1 MCYNSG
7 RGILIKVGVSRM
19 INIAIVEDEK
29 IYSDQIKEYL
39 DKFHQRHPDEVVGF
53 NITVSTNAVD
63 FLERYKPSRC
73 DLVFLDIMMPHID
86 GMRAAEKLREVDNSV
101 LIIFITNMG
110 DYAVRGYDVNATA
123 FIKKPVSYADFEAKL
138 KRAVGEIKKR
148 DSRVIIIHSGTKE
161 IKLLLRDL
169 KYIEVY
175 GHTCIFHMTTGENIE
190 SRNTLGTLYKKLKQY
205 DFVKI
210 SNSYLI
216 NMQYIDLIK
225 GNTLKIGNDELVI
238 SRLKKKEFMQR
249 FNEWA
254 ASGGIK

>member
-1 MCYNSG
+1 
-7 RGILIKVGVSRM
+7 M
-19 INIAIVEDEK
+19 IRIAIVEDEK
-29 IYSDQIKEYL
+29 VYSDLIKEYL
-39 DKFHQRHPDEVVGF
+39 DRYLKENKDDIIGF
-53 NITVSTNAVD
+53 DISVYDNAIS
-63 FLERYKPSRC
+63 FLENYKPSRC

-101 LIIFITNMG
+101 IIIFITNMG

-123 FIKKPVSYADFEAKL
+123 FIKKPVSYAEFEAKL
-138 KRAVGEIKKR
+138 KRAVDEIKKR
-148 DSRVIIIHSGTKE
+148 DSRVIIVHSGTKE

-175 GHTCIFHMTTGENIE
+175 GHTCTFHMTTGENIE

-205 DFVKI
+205 DFVMI

-216 NMQYIDLIK
+216 NMRYIDLIE
-225 GNTLKIGNDELVI
+225 GNTLKIGNDELMI

-254 ASGGIK
+254 ASDGIK

>member
-1 MCYNSG
+1 
-7 RGILIKVGVSRM
+7 M
-19 INIAIVEDEK
+19 IRIAIVEDEK
-29 IYSDQIKEYL
+29 VYSDLIKEYL
-39 DKFHQRHPDEVVGF
+39 DRYLKEYKDDIIGF
-53 NITVSTNAVD
+53 DISVYDNAIS
-63 FLERYKPSRC
+63 FLENYKPSRC

-101 LIIFITNMG
+101 IIIFITNMG

-123 FIKKPVSYADFEAKL
+123 FIKKPVSYSDFEAKL
-138 KRAVGEIKKR
+138 KRAVFEIKNR
-148 DSRVIIIHSGTKE
+148 DERFIMISSGTKE
-161 IKLLLRDL
+161 IKFLLRDL

-175 GHTCIFHMTTGENIE
+175 GHTCTFHMTTGENIE
-190 SRNTLGTLYKKLKQY
+190 SRNTLGNLYKKLKQY
-205 DFVKI
+205 DFVMI

-216 NMQYIDLIK
+216 NMQYIDLIE
-225 GNTLKIGNDELVI
+225 GNTLKIGNDELMI

>member
-1 MCYNSG
+1 
-7 RGILIKVGVSRM
+7 M
-19 INIAIVEDEK
+19 IRIAIVEDEK
-29 IYSDQIKEYL
+29 VYSDLIKEYL
-39 DKFHQRHPDEVVGF
+39 DRYLKENKDDIIGF
-53 NITVSTNAVD
+53 DISVYDNAIS
-63 FLERYKPSRC
+63 FLENYKPSRC

-101 LIIFITNMG
+101 IIIFITNMG

-123 FIKKPVSYADFEAKL
+123 FIKKPVSYAEFEAKL
-138 KRAVGEIKKR
+138 KRAVDEIKKR
-148 DSRVIIIHSGTKE
+148 DSRVIIVHSGTKE

-175 GHTCIFHMTTGENIE
+175 GHTCTFHMTTGENIE
-190 SRNTLGTLYKKLKQY
+190 SRNTLGALYKKLKQY
-205 DFVKI
+205 DFVMI

-216 NMQYIDLIK
+216 NMRYIDLIE
-225 GNTLKIGNDELVI
+225 GNTLKIGNDELMI

>member
-1 MCYNSG
+1 
-7 RGILIKVGVSRM
+7 M
-19 INIAIVEDEK
+19 IRIAIVEDEK
-29 IYSDQIKEYL
+29 VYSDLIKEYL
-39 DKFHQRHPDEVVGF
+39 DRYLKENKDDIIGF
-53 NITVSTNAVD
+53 DISVYDNAIS
-63 FLERYKPSRC
+63 FLENYKPSRC

-101 LIIFITNMG
+101 IIIFITNMG

-123 FIKKPVSYADFEAKL
+123 FIKKPVSYAEFEAKL
-138 KRAVGEIKKR
+138 KRAVDEIKKR
-148 DSRVIIIHSGTKE
+148 DSRVIIVHSGTKE

-175 GHTCIFHMTTGENIE
+175 GHTCTFHMTTGENIE

-205 DFVKI
+205 DFAMI

-216 NMQYIDLIK
+216 NMRYIDLIE
-225 GNTLKIGNDELVI
+225 GNTLKIGNDELMI

>member
-1 MCYNSG
+1 
-7 RGILIKVGVSRM
+7 M
-19 INIAIVEDEK
+19 IRIAIVEDEK
-29 IYSDQIKEYL
+29 VYSDLIKEYL
-39 DKFHQRHPDEVVGF
+39 DRYLKEYKDDIIGF
-53 NITVSTNAVD
+53 DISVYDNAIS
-63 FLERYKPSRC
+63 FLENYKPSRC

-101 LIIFITNMG
+101 IIIFITNMG

-123 FIKKPVSYADFEAKL
+123 FIKKPVSYAEFEAKL
-138 KRAVGEIKKR
+138 KRAVDEIKKR
-148 DSRVIIIHSGTKE
+148 DSRVIIVHSGTKE

-175 GHTCIFHMTTGENIE
+175 GHTCTFHMTTGENIE

-205 DFVKI
+205 DFVMI

-216 NMQYIDLIK
+216 NMRYIDLIE
-225 GNTLKIGNDELVI
+225 GNTLKIGNDELMI

>member
-1 MCYNSG
+1 
-7 RGILIKVGVSRM
+7 M
-19 INIAIVEDEK
+19 IRIAIVEDEK
-29 IYSDQIKEYL
+29 VYSDLIKEYL
-39 DKFHQRHPDEVVGF
+39 DRYLKENKDDIIGF
-53 NITVSTNAVD
+53 DISVYDNAIS
-63 FLERYKPSRC
+63 FLENYKPSRC

-101 LIIFITNMG
+101 IIIFITNMG

-123 FIKKPVSYADFEAKL
+123 FIKKPVSYAEFEAKL
-138 KRAVGEIKKR
+138 KRAVDEIKKR
-148 DSRVIIIHSGTKE
+148 DSRVIIVHSGTKE

-175 GHTCIFHMTTGENIE
+175 GHTCTFHMTTGENIE

-205 DFVKI
+205 DFVMI

-216 NMQYIDLIK
+216 NMRYIDLIE
-225 GNTLKIGNDELVI
+225 GNTLKIGNDELMI